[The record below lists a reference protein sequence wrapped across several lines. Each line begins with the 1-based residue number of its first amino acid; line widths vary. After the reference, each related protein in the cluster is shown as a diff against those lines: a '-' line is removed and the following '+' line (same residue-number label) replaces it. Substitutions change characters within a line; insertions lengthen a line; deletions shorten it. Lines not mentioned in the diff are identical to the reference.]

1 MSGYEE
7 VFASVVTFVSSL
19 FIIFGGVLPYLPQY
33 LQIRKE
39 RSSEGFSTKV
49 CLVLLVA
56 NILRIN
62 FWFGKVFETPLLV
75 QSIIMIFTMVIMLEI
90 CVRMKK
96 EHPLSGNKKR
106 GFSDFDSN
114 YFWKWTDFS
123 DYMQFLA
130 VFTAV
135 TAATTSLFVKNMYYV
150 EAVGTVS
157 LITESTLA
165 IPQLLKNRE
174 NSSTEGMSVKMVL
187 LWFIGDSFK
196 TLYFILRAAPNQ
208 FVACGSIQTAVDI
221 MILYQVLTY
230 EKKSD
235 RSTT

>member
-33 LQIRKE
+33 LQIRQE

-75 QSIIMIFTMVIMLEI
+75 QSIIMIFTMIIMLELCI
-90 CVRMKK
+90 RMQK

-114 YFWKWTDFS
+114 YFWKWTDLS

-130 VFTAV
+130 VFVAV
-135 TAATTSLFVKNMYYV
+135 TAAATTVFMDNTYYV

-157 LITESTLA
+157 LMTESTLA

-174 NSSTEGMSVKMVL
+174 NNSTEGMSVKMVM

-208 FVACGSIQTAVDI
+208 FIACGSIQTLVDI

-235 RSTT
+235 KSDK

>member
-7 VFASVVTFVSSL
+7 VFASVVTFISSL

-75 QSIIMIFTMVIMLEI
+75 QSIIMIFTMVIMLELCI
-90 CVRMKK
+90 RMKK

-123 DYMQFLA
+123 DYLQFLA
-130 VFTAV
+130 VFVAV
-135 TAATTSLFVKNMYYV
+135 TAAATTVFMNNTYYV
-150 EAVGTVS
+150 EAVGTIS
-157 LITESTLA
+157 LMTESTLA

-174 NSSTEGMSVKMVL
+174 NNSTEGMSVKMVM

-208 FVACGSIQTAVDI
+208 FIACGSIQIAVDI

-230 EKKSD
+230 EKKGEKSD
-235 RSTT
+235 K